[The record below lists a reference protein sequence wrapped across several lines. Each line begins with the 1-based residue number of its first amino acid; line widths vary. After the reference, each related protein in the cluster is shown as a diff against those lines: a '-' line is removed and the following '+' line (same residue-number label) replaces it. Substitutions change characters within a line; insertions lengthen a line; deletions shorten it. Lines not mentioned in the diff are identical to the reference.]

1 MKSVLKSSLIS
12 IPNECKISITST
24 NAPDKEIIQKENS
37 KKNAIGE
44 SRQTISYLPTALV
57 KWKTISDTRAKMLRR
72 KLTLLEMSLKYQG
85 LVKRSPKRH
94 RIRKN
99 SYCQLTLACS
109 RSLCWVKTKAMSLS
123 LPSMTPRRDLTRQLI
138 RLRVSKLALASPSTT
153 WRNLRH
159 LSSRITLILKNHETN
174 QETKISVELVPA
186 LSITET
192 RTRYSE
198 RQIDHNHVM
207 AHKGP

>member
-1 MKSVLKSSLIS
+1 MLK
-12 IPNECKISITST
+12 
-24 NAPDKEIIQKENS
+24 
-37 KKNAIGE
+37 
-44 SRQTISYLPTALV
+44 
-57 KWKTISDTRAKMLRR
+57 R

-85 LVKRSPKRH
+85 LVKRSPKRL
-94 RIRKN
+94 RIRNN

-123 LPSMTPRRDLTRQLI
+123 LLIRTPRKYLTRQLI
-138 RLRVSKLALASPSTT
+138 RLRVSKQALASPLTT

-159 LSSRITLILKNHETN
+159 QSSRITLILKNHETN